1 MAKNVQISMDLFT
14 KLWLYHC
21 HGIFTDENMD
31 FIKRELTL
39 KAAKIQEH
47 GRYTRYYNGDKS
59 AWYDK
64 DQATEEL
71 LKLVD
76 EMQKKN
82 EEN

>member
-76 EMQKKN
+76 EMKKN